1 MPLAATN
8 CHWHFALWQYLRPF
22 AAHTLSAFLMS
33 SSRAART
40 PCGSSLVSPLAEQH
54 PSSGASEQ
62 VPASL
67 HKELEPSSLVDQLV
81 EVPLEPVNTGR
92 TDASDPGAAGPGE
105 LGRPSVPPLPP
116 VPSQAPV
123 APLQQSWLHYLASAF
138 FCSCFSAASQET
150 PHAESHSPCLV
161 FGTSARRKAILD
173 AKSAPHRFSSELS
186 LYVRSAGEAR
196 PPSSTH
202 SSASEA
208 EQRSA
213 ASSPAATP
221 EPAMAH
227 FTWPGGFLVRQVPST
242 QHGSADSKVPE
253 GYGLAAK
260 PSFFTLP
267 RQ

>member
-1 MPLAATN
+1 MWRGHSSLPSPKFSPPLLL
-8 CHWHFALWQYLRPF
+8 FSPL
-22 AAHTLSAFLMS
+22 LMS
-33 SSRAART
+33 S
-40 PCGSSLVSPLAEQH
+40 PLVSPHAEH
-54 PSSGASEQ
+54 PSSSDSQRASEQ

-67 HKELEPSSLVDQLV
+67 RKELEPSSSLVDLLV
-81 EVPLEPVNTGR
+81 DVPLDPVNTGR
-92 TDASDPGAAGPGE
+92 TDASDPGVAGPGE
-105 LGRPSVPPLPP
+105 LGRPSVPSLPP
-116 VPSQAPV
+116 VPPQAPV
-123 APLQQSWLHYLASAF
+123 APMQRSWLHYLASAF
-138 FCSCFSAASQET
+138 LCSCFTAAGAQEP

-196 PPSSTH
+196 PPSSAH